1 MPRLSTW
8 FVRASLVYLAFG
20 FTFGA
25 LLLANKTLAF
35 YPTAWRLLPIHI
47 EMLLMGWFVQLAVG
61 VAFWILPRL
70 SDPAP
75 RGNQALVWLAF
86 WLINVGIGLVAIRAI
101 VPVPALLLL
110 GRLAE
115 LGGVLAFVVGS
126 WKRVKAFGK

>member
-1 MPRLSTW
+1 MPRLSSW

-20 FTFGA
+20 YTFGA
-25 LLLANKTLAF
+25 ILLANKALAF

-47 EMLLMGWFVQLAVG
+47 EMLLMGWFIQLAVG

-70 SDPAP
+70 TGPAP
-75 RGNQALVWLAF
+75 RGNQTLVWLAF
-86 WLINVGIGLVAIRAI
+86 WLINVGIGLVALGAI
-101 VPVPALLLL
+101 VLVPSLPLL

-115 LGGVLAFVVGS
+115 LGGVLAFVIGS